1 MLDLDALREE
11 VVRGFSSSPP
21 TLPPKLFY
29 DEEGGRLFE
38 KITRLPEY
46 YLSRTEIQILRAHLP
61 EIATCT
67 GPEAEVVEFGSG
79 SGEKAEL
86 LLGALERPLAYIPVD
101 IAREQLDRVT
111 DRIVRAFPEVRV
123 RPVLADFTREVQLPD
138 MDTRAGANTGRP
150 LLFFPGSTIGNFE
163 PEDARDFLRAAG
175 ASVGPGAGLIIGF
188 DLVKPRRVLEA
199 AYDDPEGVTAAFNVN
214 ALRHLNRLL
223 HTNFRLECFRH
234 RAVWNPEASRV
245 EMHLVAIADQ
255 GVTLPTP
262 SHEIPGSQLRLRA
275 GDFIVTEHS
284 YKYTLEGFR
293 ALADESGWETVGTW
307 TDPRRWFAVRFLEW
321 RDPGVK
327 RRSRSAPQP
336 SPRLRE

>member
-1 MLDLDALREE
+1 MLDLEALREE
-11 VVRGFSSSPP
+11 VGRGLSCSPP

-46 YLSRTEIQILRAHLP
+46 YLFRTEIQILRTHLP
-61 EIATCT
+61 EIARCT

-79 SGEKAEL
+79 SGEKTEL
-86 LLGALERPLAYIPVD
+86 LLGALEKPLAYIPVD
-101 IAREQLDRVT
+101 IAGEQLDRVT
-111 DRIVRAFPEVRV
+111 DRMVRAFPGVRV
-123 RPVLADFTREVQLPD
+123 RPVLADFTREFQLPD
-138 MDTRAGANTGRP
+138 LDTREGTKAGRP

-163 PEDARDFLRAAG
+163 PEHAKDFLWAAG

-199 AYDDPEGVTAAFNVN
+199 AYDDAEGVTAEFNFN

-223 HTNFRLECFRH
+223 RTNFRLECFRH
-234 RAVWNPEASRV
+234 RAVWNPQASRV

-255 GVTLPTP
+255 AVTLP
-262 SHEIPGSQLRLRA
+262 SQSQVIPEVQLRLRA

-293 ALADESGWETVGTW
+293 ALAEESGWETVGTW

-321 RDPGVK
+321 RDPG
-327 RRSRSAPQP
+327 
-336 SPRLRE
+336 EGT